1 MRRARL
7 LLLKFLFRFFLF
19 LYNDFL
25 NNFSNLAIW
34 SLNLLDP
41 SNNIRFL
48 LLLRLRL
55 LHIDM
60 LHVDILVGLR
70 GMVIVVLVL
79 VGVYVLLVVWLAQYE
94 LLLLLLED
102 VRRTLHHL
110 LSFPA
115 RPYENFRDFDA
126 ALLLNDLL
134 YHLFLLFF
142 GILHHGLVLQVGQ
155 LVQFRL

>member
-1 MRRARL
+1 VL
-7 LLLKFLFRFFLF
+7 RFFLF

-34 SLNLLDP
+34 SFNLLDP

-48 LLLRLRL
+48 LLLGLWL

-70 GMVIVVLVL
+70 GMVIIVLVL
-79 VGVYVLLVVWLAQYE
+79 VGVYVLLVVRLALYK

-102 VRRTLHHL
+102 IR
-110 LSFPA
+110 
-115 RPYENFRDFDA
+115 
-126 ALLLNDLL
+126 
-134 YHLFLLFF
+134 
-142 GILHHGLVLQVGQ
+142 
-155 LVQFRL
+155 

>member
-1 MRRARL
+1 VRWASL
-7 LLLKFLFRFFLF
+7 ILLKFVLRFFLF

-34 SLNLLDP
+34 SFNLLDP

-48 LLLRLRL
+48 LLLGLWL

-70 GMVIVVLVL
+70 GMVIIVLVL
-79 VGVYVLLVVWLAQYE
+79 VGVYVLLVVRLALYE

-110 LSFPA
+110 FSFPA

-126 ALLLNDLL
+126 ALLLNDLFD
-134 YHLFLLFF
+134 HFFLLLF
-142 GILHHGLVLQVGQ
+142 GILHHGLILQVGQ